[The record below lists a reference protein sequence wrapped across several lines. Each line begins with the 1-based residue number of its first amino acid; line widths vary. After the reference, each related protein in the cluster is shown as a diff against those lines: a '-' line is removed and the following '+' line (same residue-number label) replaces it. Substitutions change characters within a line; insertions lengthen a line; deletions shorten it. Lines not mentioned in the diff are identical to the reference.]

1 MFVSRVVEGIE
12 MENVQLTQART
23 EAFSQKVLADITGT
37 LVTLMACIGD
47 RLDLFKHLAQ
57 GPATCEELAQRA
69 QVNERYT
76 REWLSALTCAGYI
89 EYDPAS
95 YRFTLP
101 PDHIPVL
108 AEEGS
113 QYFVGGM
120 HQGIVGSLSPFRQL
134 LTAFRHGGGVPMEAY
149 DADAYEGVARLSKTH
164 FENRLVQYW
173 IAALPAVQKKLRDG
187 VQVADIGCGQGY
199 ALIKLAQAFPNSRYT
214 GFDFF
219 APNVESATNNAQVAG
234 VADRVTFYTLDAAE
248 GLPDQYDVI
257 TTFDVVHDAPN
268 PLRLIQAIRQALRPD
283 GRYICAE
290 VNGSD
295 KLEENLGT
303 LGALF
308 YSSSVLFC
316 MTTSLASHGEGLG
329 TLGMPETKLR
339 KLCLEAGFSVFQRVL
354 TEEPFSLNRI
364 YEII

>member
-1 MFVSRVVEGIE
+1 MKNVE
-12 MENVQLTQART
+12 LTQTRT
-23 EAFSQKVLADITGT
+23 EAFSQKVLADISGT
-37 LVTLMACIGD
+37 LVTFMACIGD

-57 GPATCEELAQRA
+57 GPATSEELAQRA

-95 YRFTLP
+95 YCFSLP

-108 AEEGS
+108 AEEES
-113 QYFVGGM
+113 PYFVGGM
-120 HQGIVGSLSPFRQL
+120 HQGIVGSISPFRQL

-149 DADAYEGVARLSKTH
+149 DADAYEGVARLSRTH
-164 FENRLVQYW
+164 FEHHLVQDW
-173 IAALPAVQKKLRDG
+173 IAALPVVQKKLEDSA
-187 VQVADIGCGQGY
+187 QVADIGCGQGH

-219 APNVESATNNAQVAG
+219 VPNIESAIKNAQVAG
-234 VADRVTFYTLDAAE
+234 VADRVTFRTLDAEE

-268 PLRLIQAIRQALRPD
+268 PLRLILAIRQALRPD

-290 VNGSD
+290 ANGSD
-295 KLEENLGT
+295 KLEENIGT
-303 LGALF
+303 LGTLF

-316 MTTSLASHGEGLG
+316 MTTSLAHHGEGLG

-339 KLCLEAGFSVFQRVL
+339 KLCLEAGFSRLQRVL
-354 TEEPFSLNRI
+354 IEDPFSLNGL
-364 YEII
+364 YEIS